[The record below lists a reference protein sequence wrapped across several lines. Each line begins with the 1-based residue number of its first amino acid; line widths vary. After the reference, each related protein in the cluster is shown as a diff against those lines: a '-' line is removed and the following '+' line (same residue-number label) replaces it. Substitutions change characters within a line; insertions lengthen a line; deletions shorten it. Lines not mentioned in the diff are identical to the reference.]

1 MNIDTIILQ
10 LNTYYDNH
18 IRTNAPKAN
27 HAKVTANYLMLC
39 KEFGRAYD
47 GIHEEP
53 GVKEIVNEIV
63 TEAAMADVTSSQIIY
78 CDGCCLGNG
87 QVGARAGF
95 GIYITDVSGASVLR
109 ESFRVPS
116 CDSQTNQR
124 AELLALRYALS
135 YVSEHTDVEFI
146 IYTDSRYAM
155 DCITKWAIGWA
166 ASGWRKSD
174 NKPVLHSDLIQDC
187 LTMYTRV
194 VDRLRLEHI
203 ASHTGRKDDASQG
216 NAEADRL
223 ARAGAEL

>member
-1 MNIDTIILQ
+1 MDIDTTILQ
-10 LNTYYDNH
+10 LNTYYDKH
-18 IRTNAPKAN
+18 IRTNATKAN
-27 HAKVTANYLMLC
+27 FAKVTANYLLLC

-47 GIHEEP
+47 GIHDECIQ
-53 GVKEIVNEIV
+53 EIVNE
-63 TEAAMADVTSSQIIY
+63 AAMPVVSSSQIIY

-87 QVGARAGF
+87 QDGARAGF
-95 GIYITDVSGASVLR
+95 GIYITDVSGASILR

-135 YVSEHTDVEFI
+135 YVSEHTRVEFI

-155 DCITKWAIGWA
+155 DCVTKWASAWA
-166 ASGWRKSD
+166 VSGWRKSD
-174 NKPVLHSDLIQDC
+174 NKPVLHSDVIQDC

-203 ASHTGRKDDASQG
+203 ESHTGRNDTASRG